1 MDGFDVAWSSGL
13 GVTGSNEIQ
22 VEDNR
27 RRPPLLRF
35 EAQLQVMMQEVERR
49 CGKFERLGLVGY
61 TLRRP
66 MELLEQDDW
75 FFVRD

>member
-1 MDGFDVAWSSGL
+1 
-13 GVTGSNEIQ
+13 
-22 VEDNR
+22 
-27 RRPPLLRF
+27 LLRF